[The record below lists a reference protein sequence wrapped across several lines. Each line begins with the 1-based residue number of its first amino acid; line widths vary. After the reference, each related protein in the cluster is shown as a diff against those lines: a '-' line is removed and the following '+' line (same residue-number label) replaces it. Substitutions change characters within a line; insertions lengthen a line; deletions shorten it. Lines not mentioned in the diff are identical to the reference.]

1 MNNPGEQTI
10 YRAKN
15 MFSLKTLIWID
26 GIAALLSGCFVLALR
41 GQLAPFFNLPEQL
54 LLTMC
59 CVSFGY
65 AVYSIRLA
73 MQEPKPQKLLKALV
87 AANSI
92 WAILCI
98 VIAVYFIATATPW
111 GIAYLILESLFVAA
125 LAVLEWRQI
134 KMSSATS
141 AAS

>member
-1 MNNPGEQTI
+1 
-10 YRAKN
+10 

-26 GIAALLSGCFVLALR
+26 GIAALLSGCFVLAFR
-41 GQLAPFFNLPEQL
+41 GQLAPFLHLPEQL
-54 LLTMC
+54 LLAMC
-59 CVSFGY
+59 WVSFGY
-65 AVYSIRLA
+65 AAYSIRLA
-73 MQEPKPQKLLKALV
+73 MQKQKPKKLIKVLV

-98 VIAVYFIATATPW
+98 GIAIYFITAATLW

-134 KMSSATS
+134 KLMGTAT

>member
-1 MNNPGEQTI
+1 
-10 YRAKN
+10 

-54 LLTMC
+54 LLAMC
-59 CVSFGY
+59 WVSFGY
-65 AVYSIRLA
+65 AAYSIRLA
-73 MQEPKPQKLLKALV
+73 MQDQKPQKLLQVLV

-98 VIAVYFIATATPW
+98 VIAIYFIAAVTPW
-111 GIAYLILESLFVAA
+111 GIAYLILESFFVAA

-134 KMSSATS
+134 KLIEAAT

>member
-1 MNNPGEQTI
+1 
-10 YRAKN
+10 

-26 GIAALLSGCFVLALR
+26 GVAALLSGCFVLAFG

-54 LLTMC
+54 LFSMC

-65 AVYSIRLA
+65 AAYSIRLA
-73 MQEPKPQKLLKALV
+73 MQDQKPKKWLQVLV
-87 AANSI
+87 AANAI

-98 VIAVYFIATATPW
+98 VIAVYFIATATLW
-111 GIAYLILESLFVAA
+111 GIVYLILESFFVAA
-125 LAVLEWRQI
+125 LAVLEWRKI
-134 KMSSATS
+134 KMMEAAT